1 MIREPATS
9 ITADPRRR
17 RTARG
22 WAALAIGSELLFASL
37 DYVIEEVVLVGGV
50 VVGPLIASIR
60 LGSRGTAWTAAVGLS
75 LATAVAAVEPG
86 TDDVEQRV
94 VSVSIAVLGAA
105 LAIHLARVREERERT
120 AAWLAAQHAVARV
133 AAEAATLDVAAPRM
147 LRAIGEA
154 LRWDVAVLWELD
166 ADAGVLRVATTWH
179 APGRDVTAF
188 EELVAEREFPRGEGL
203 PGQAWALRSPT
214 WVTDVAED
222 ATFTRAAVAIASG
235 LRSGFA
241 FPTLAEDEVLG
252 VIEVYTSE
260 SRMPD
265 VELFEVMATFGTQIG
280 QFIES
285 KRAQR
290 AMQASSAALRRS
302 RDELEA
308 TLGGLADGV
317 TVQDAT
323 GRLVYANQAAAD
335 TIGFPTPAELVAA
348 APAEVMARFD
358 VFDEHGGPLGVERLP
373 GRQAL
378 AGQEPDPVVVRF
390 RVRATGAESWSI
402 VKATAV
408 RDADGAV
415 VRAVNIFEDIS
426 EQKRTEIGQRFLAEA
441 GRAIGASL
449 DYATT
454 LRSVAQVAVPSFAD
468 WCAVD
473 VLDDDGSL
481 QRVAVAHVDP
491 AKLDLAQDLSERY
504 PPDPHASAG
513 VPEVIRTGN
522 AELHSRIPDELL
534 VQAAQGAEH
543 LELIRAVG
551 LHSAMIVPLPA
562 WRGALGAITF
572 VNSETQRAFDEHDLE
587 LAAEVGRRAATAME
601 NARLYGERAY
611 IARTLQHSLLPPHL
625 PDIAGLE
632 VAARYRAAGEGNE
645 VGGDFYDLFDTG
657 DARWAVVI
665 GDVCG
670 KGADAA
676 ATTALARYTLRAAAM
691 RERRPGR
698 VLEQLNEALLRQRDD
713 RQFCTVAYA
722 SVDVGAHGA
731 ELTVACGGHP
741 APVVVRRDGGVEIT
755 PCGGTLLGVVG
766 DPELAEAAVGLS
778 PGDAIVLYTDGVT
791 EARTPDGLFGT
802 DRLVT
807 VAGGAAGRSATEIAR
822 RIEEAAAS
830 GELRDDLAIVVLR
843 VPDSHNG
850 RRPVPATAALPR
862 SGELFDLR
870 LPATAEAIRSAR
882 HAVDRLA
889 AGLGPERLDDLRLL
903 VSELVT
909 NGLRHGS
916 PDAGDWIGLR
926 VHRERELL
934 RVEVSD
940 PGPGFDAALREAEP
954 DATGG
959 WGLYLVDRL
968 AARWGVDRDGRTT
981 VWFDIPLG

>member
-1 MIREPATS
+1 VAAWFVLALGAEMLF
-9 ITADPRRR
+9 
-17 RTARG
+17 
-22 WAALAIGSELLFASL
+22 AALDYLIEDVVLIGG
-37 DYVIEEVVLVGGV
+37 VLVG
-50 VVGPLIASIR
+50 PLLASIR
-60 LGSRGTAWTAAVGLS
+60 LGRRGTSWVAVAGLVLAVG
-75 LATAVAAVEPG
+75 VAAVEPG
-86 TDDVEQRV
+86 MDDAEQRI
-94 VSVSIAVLGAA
+94 VSAMIAVTGSI
-105 LAIHLARVREERERT
+105 LAVYLAHVRDERERA

-133 AAEAATLDVAAPRM
+133 AAEEASLDQAAPRM
-147 LRAIGEA
+147 LEAIGKA

-166 ADAGVLRVATTWH
+166 EEDDVLRCAATWH
-179 APGRDVTAF
+179 APDRDVAAF
-188 EELVAEREFPRGEGL
+188 ERVVADREFAHGERL
-203 PGQAWALRSPT
+203 PGEAWAIRGPA
-214 WVTDVAED
+214 WITDVAED
-222 ATFTRAAVAIASG
+222 PRFKRAAGAIASG

-252 VIEVYTSE
+252 VVEVYTSE
-260 SRMPD
+260 QRMPD
-265 VELFEVMATFGTQIG
+265 VELFEVMATFGTQLG
-280 QFIES
+280 QYIES

-290 AMQASSAALRRS
+290 AVEAGEAALRRS

-308 TLGGLADGV
+308 TLGNLADGV
-317 TVQDAT
+317 TVQDGS

-335 TIGFPTPAELVAA
+335 TIGFATPGELMA
-348 APAEVMARFD
+348 APNEEVMSRFELS
-358 VFDEHGGPLGVERLP
+358 DEQGDPLPLERLP
-373 GRQAL
+373 GRRAL
-378 AGQEPDPVVVRF
+378 AGEDPEPLVVRF

-408 RDADGAV
+408 RDAAGRV
-415 VRAVNIFEDIS
+415 VRAVNIFEDIT
-426 EQKRTEIGQRFLAEA
+426 EQKRIEIGQRFLADA
-441 GRAIGASL
+441 GRLLGASL

-473 VLDDDGSL
+473 VLGDDGSL
-481 QRVAVAHVDP
+481 QRVAVAHVDSD
-491 AKLDLAQDLSERY
+491 KLELARELTERY
-504 PPDPHASAG
+504 PPDPHATTG
-513 VPEVIRTGN
+513 VPQVIRSGQ
-522 AELHSRIPDELL
+522 AELYSHVSDEVLA
-534 VQAAQGAEH
+534 QAARNQDH
-543 LELIRAVG
+543 LELIRSVG

-562 WRGALGAITF
+562 WRGALGAMTF
-572 VNSETQRAFDEHDLE
+572 VNSESQRAFDEHDLA
-587 LAAEVGRRAATAME
+587 LAEEVGRRAATAME

-625 PDIAGLE
+625 PEIAGLE

-657 DARWAVVI
+657 DARWAVLI

-691 RERRPGR
+691 RERRPSR

-722 SVDVGAHGA
+722 TVDVGAHGA
-731 ELTVACGGHP
+731 ELTVSCGGHP
-741 APVVVRRDGGVEIT
+741 APVVIRRGGGVEVT

-766 DPELAEAAVGLS
+766 DPELAEAAIGLS
-778 PGDAIVLYTDGVT
+778 PGDALVLYTDGVT
-791 EARTPDGLFGT
+791 EARTADGLFGS
-802 DRLVT
+802 DRLAT
-807 VAGGAAGRSATEIAR
+807 VASGAAGHSATEIAR

-843 VPDSHNG
+843 VPDSQNG
-850 RRPVPATAALPR
+850 RGATPAVVALPAA
-862 SGELFDLR
+862 GELFDLR

-882 HAVDRLA
+882 HAVDRLEQA
-889 AGLGPERLDDLRLL
+889 LGPERLDDLRLL

-916 PDAGDWIGLR
+916 PDAEDWIGLR
-926 VHRERELL
+926 VHREEGTL

-940 PGPGFDAALREAEP
+940 PGSGFDAALREAEP

-968 AARWGVDRDGRTT
+968 AERWGVERGKRTT
-981 VWFDIPLG
+981 VWFDIAVG